1 MSVHNYTALLR
12 NPRLYLHYSQQLS
25 TVVQLRSQA
34 MSLSI
39 NKKWEFQR
47 NRAVKEL
54 HTNIAT

>member
-12 NPRLYLHYSQQLS
+12 NPTLYLHYSQQLS

-34 MSLSI
+34 MSLNI

-54 HTNIAT
+54 RTNIAT